1 MRSGLALL
9 ALALLALDAAPSR
22 APQGTDPGAV
32 YDDDAS
38 LPEHAD
44 DVADY
49 TMTATLD
56 PVAHTVHGEGTIHW
70 RNTSSAPVKELWL
83 HLYLNAFKNE
93 GSVFLREP
101 VGRSRGTAQVTD
113 WGYIDVRKLTLR
125 QGPNEG
131 PAELWP
137 TAELHRAGD
146 DDETDV
152 RVPLPREIVPD
163 ESIDLDMVWDDK
175 LPSVVERTGY
185 SGTFHMVA
193 QWFPKLARLEPS
205 GTWAHFPFHHLAE
218 FYADF
223 GTYDVTMKVP
233 AGYRLAA
240 TGFRT
245 EERDEGGFHVE
256 RHVQGDIHDFAF
268 SAYDHF
274 EMLEE
279 GIGGVDVKVFYPTGY
294 RYAADRELETMRFAL
309 PHFGKR
315 YGKYPYPVLTL
326 VHPPDGADEAG
337 GMEYPTLITTGGPW
351 FGPPGVLGIE
361 LVTIHEFGHQYF
373 YGMLASDEMTW
384 PFLDEGINSYAEA
397 EGLGVSRGSGS
408 MLDLFGLHVSD
419 ESVGAVLSAKRAV
432 DAPVAQPAYAF
443 TGPDYGALVYA
454 RTATIFATIDHVYGH
469 ELGAKAI
476 GRYARRAR
484 FRHPVPDDLLT
495 SYEEVLGPDVRAT
508 LHEALFAKGWVDYRM
523 ESVQSTKV
531 NARAGV
537 FDRDGKRETV
547 TAPAA
552 KEGDYEGWALVFRHG
567 TLRFPVDVDFVLEDG
582 TTQRASWD
590 GEGDFARVPYRGAQP
605 LKGAIVDPDHKV
617 LVDRTFTNNFATA
630 TGTGPTKRTFER
642 ALFGS
647 ELLFS
652 LVGP

>member
-1 MRSGLALL
+1 MRPAIALF
-9 ALALLALDAAPSR
+9 ALALVALDAAPSQT
-22 APQGTDPGAV
+22 PQGTDPGAA

-38 LPEHAD
+38 LPAHAE

-49 TMTATLD
+49 TLTATLD

-101 VGRSRGTAQVTD
+101 VGRSRGTAPATD

-137 TAELHRAGD
+137 TAELHRPGD

-152 RVPLPREIVPD
+152 RVPLPREIVPE

-175 LPSVVERTGY
+175 LPAVVERTGY
-185 SGTFHMVA
+185 AGTFHMVA

-223 GTYDVTMKVP
+223 GTYDVTLKVP
-233 AGYRLAA
+233 GGYRIAA
-240 TGFRT
+240 TGMRT
-245 EERDEGGFHVE
+245 EEHDEGGFHTE

-274 EMLEE
+274 EVLEE
-279 GIGGVDVKVFYPTGY
+279 GIGGVDVKVFYPEGF

-315 YGKYPYPVLTL
+315 YGKYPYGVLTL
-326 VHPPDGADEAG
+326 VHPPSGADEAG

-384 PFLDEGINSYAEA
+384 PFLDEGVNSYAEA
-397 EGLGVSRGSGS
+397 EGLGVLRGPGS
-408 MLDLFGLHVSD
+408 MVDLFGLHLSD
-419 ESVGAVLSAKRAV
+419 ESFGAVLSAKRAV

-443 TGPDYGALVYA
+443 TGPDYGALVYE
-454 RTATIFATIDHVYGH
+454 RTAAIFATIDHVYGK

-508 LHEALFAKGWVDYRM
+508 LHEALFAKGWVDYRV
-523 ESVQSTKV
+523 ETVQSTKV
-531 NARAGV
+531 GAKAGV

-547 TAPAA
+547 AA
-552 KEGDYEGWALVFRHG
+552 ASGKEDDYEGWALVYRHG
-567 TLRFPVDVDFVLEDG
+567 TLRFPVDVEFVLEDG
-582 TTQRASWD
+582 TTQRTVWD
-590 GEGDFARVPYRGAQP
+590 GEGDFARVPYRGSLP
-605 LKGAIVDPDHKV
+605 LKGAVVDPDHKV
-617 LVDRTFTNNFATA
+617 LVDRTFTNNFAMA

-652 LVGP
+652 VVGP

>member
-1 MRSGLALL
+1 MRPALALL
-9 ALALLALDAAPSR
+9 ALALVALDAAPSQT
-22 APQGTDPGAV
+22 PQGTDPGAV

-38 LPEHAD
+38 LPEHAE

-70 RNTSSAPVKELWL
+70 RNTSSVPVKELWL

-101 VGRSRGTAQVTD
+101 VGRSRGTGDVSD

-137 TAELHRAGD
+137 TAELHRPGD
-146 DDETDV
+146 GDETDV

-193 QWFPKLARLEPS
+193 QWFPKLARLEPN

-240 TGFRT
+240 CGFRT

-268 SAYDHF
+268 SAYDRF

-279 GIGGVDVKVFYPTGY
+279 GIGGVDVKVFYPAGF
-294 RYAADRELETMRFAL
+294 RYVADRELATMRFAL
-309 PHFGKR
+309 PHYGKR
-315 YGKYPYPVLTL
+315 YGNYPYNYKYLYV
-326 VHPPDGADEAG
+326 G
-337 GMEYPTLITTGGPW
+337 
-351 FGPPGVLGIE
+351 FR
-361 LVTIHEFGHQYF
+361 
-373 YGMLASDEMTW
+373 LA
-384 PFLDEGINSYAEA
+384 
-397 EGLGVSRGSGS
+397 R
-408 MLDLFGLHVSD
+408 
-419 ESVGAVLSAKRAV
+419 
-432 DAPVAQPAYAF
+432 
-443 TGPDYGALVYA
+443 
-454 RTATIFATIDHVYGH
+454 
-469 ELGAKAI
+469 
-476 GRYARRAR
+476 
-484 FRHPVPDDLLT
+484 
-495 SYEEVLGPDVRAT
+495 
-508 LHEALFAKGWVDYRM
+508 
-523 ESVQSTKV
+523 
-531 NARAGV
+531 
-537 FDRDGKRETV
+537 
-547 TAPAA
+547 
-552 KEGDYEGWALVFRHG
+552 
-567 TLRFPVDVDFVLEDG
+567 
-582 TTQRASWD
+582 
-590 GEGDFARVPYRGAQP
+590 
-605 LKGAIVDPDHKV
+605 
-617 LVDRTFTNNFATA
+617 
-630 TGTGPTKRTFER
+630 
-642 ALFGS
+642 
-647 ELLFS
+647 
-652 LVGP
+652 